1 MKRLWLH
8 RLIWGL
14 MLLASAVLI
23 GFVGGAASY
32 LLFWSLV
39 LMPVFSFVFA
49 TIVRAGVV
57 IRMEVEN
64 SSVVRGE
71 RIPCTLRL
79 INETF
84 LPIPMVRIRMHEGKI
99 SFPEEE
105 RDLVCA
111 LKPGEERA
119 FSFAPVAGHL
129 GVAGI
134 GAAHV
139 WIPDWFFLT
148 AAHYERI
155 ETMYILPRRQQ
166 LDRMQILPPERTER
180 RRVERSYLGEK
191 VPDGQWR
198 LYQTGDDLRRVHW
211 KLSARQQE
219 LVMKNLV
226 PEPKNELI
234 LIPDSRAD
242 LPEGQHGWLAEDNI
256 IEGTLAIADYFLRF
270 GIALLVVPD
279 LKRQVS
285 LVERSGYQKL
295 YKLMARGY
303 FNGSQRP
310 DEVLGLMETQNND
323 GRFIILTWEVDE
335 KLIHSLSGAI
345 AHGAEVTLIYIGNSA
360 EAAALAAAERKL
372 SFYQVTSRPDIAKV
386 LEGTD
391 RKGGAR

>member
-1 MKRLWLH
+1 MKHLWIH
-8 RLIWGL
+8 RLIWGICL
-14 MLLASAVLI
+14 VASAVLI

-39 LMPVFSFVFA
+39 LMPVFSFVFLW
-49 TIVRAGVV
+49 IIRAGVV
-57 IRMEVEN
+57 IRVEIEN

-84 LPIPMVRIRMHEGKI
+84 LPIPMIRIHMHEGKI

-105 RDLVCA
+105 RDLICA

-119 FSFAPVAGHL
+119 FSFAPTAGHL
-129 GVAGI
+129 GKAGI

-139 WIPDWFFLT
+139 WIPDWFCLW

-155 ETMYILPRRQQ
+155 ETMYVLPRRQQ
-166 LDRMQILPPERTER
+166 LERMQILPPEKAER

-198 LYQTGDDLRRVHW
+198 LYQNGDDLRRVHW
-211 KLSARQQE
+211 KLSAREQQ
-219 LVMKNLV
+219 LIMKNLV

-234 LIPDSRAD
+234 LLPDSRKD
-242 LPEGQHGWLAEDNI
+242 LPEGQPGWLAEDSI
-256 IEGTLAIADYFLRF
+256 IEGTLAIADYFLRY
-270 GIALLVVPD
+270 GIALQVVPD

-285 LVERSGYQKL
+285 LVERSAYQRL

-303 FNGSQRP
+303 FSGNQRP
-310 DEVLGLMETQNND
+310 DKVLGLLEKQNYA
-323 GRFIILTWEVDE
+323 GRYIMLTWEVDAE
-335 KLIHSLSGAI
+335 LVQNISAAI
-345 AHGAEVTLIYIGNSA
+345 ARGADITLLYIGNA
-360 EAAALAAAERKL
+360 TEPAALAAAEPKL
-372 SFYQVTSRPDIAKV
+372 AFYQVTARTDIAKV
-386 LEGTD
+386 LEG
-391 RKGGAR
+391 GGAA

>member
-1 MKRLWLH
+1 
-8 RLIWGL
+8 
-14 MLLASAVLI
+14 
-23 GFVGGAASY
+23 
-32 LLFWSLV
+32 
-39 LMPVFSFVFA
+39 MPVFSFVFV
-49 TIVRAGVV
+49 TIIKAGVV
-57 IRMEVEN
+57 IRVEVEN
-64 SSVVRGE
+64 TSVVRGE
-71 RIPCTLRL
+71 RILCTLRL

-84 LPIPMVRIRMHEGKI
+84 LPIPMVRIQMHEGKI
-99 SFPEEE
+99 TFPEEE
-105 RDLVCA
+105 RFLVCA

-129 GVAGI
+129 GKAGI
-134 GAAHV
+134 GADHI
-139 WIPDWFFLT
+139 WIPDWFYLG
-148 AAHYERI
+148 AAHYERV
-155 ETMYILPRRQQ
+155 ETMYILPRLQH
-166 LDRMQILPPERTER
+166 LERMQILPPEKTER

-242 LPEGQHGWLAEDNI
+242 LPEGQHGWLSEDNI

-303 FNGSQRP
+303 FNGTQRP
-310 DEVLGLMETQNND
+310 DEILALLEAQNAS
-323 GRFIILTWEVDE
+323 GRFIILTWQIDE
-335 KLIHSLSGAI
+335 KLIHHLSAAI
-345 AHGAEVTLIYIGNSA
+345 AHGADITLIYIGNSA
-360 EAAALAAAERKL
+360 DAAALAAAEKKL
-372 SFYQVTSRPDIAKV
+372 SFYQVTSRTEIAKV